1 MMRYPIGIQDFEKI
15 RKGGYVYVDKTEQL
29 YKMAETGG
37 YCFLSRPR
45 RFGKSLLV
53 STMEAYFSGRKEL
66 FNGLAIAE
74 LEKDWVQYPVLRFDL
89 TGKSYTSPDAVNE
102 AIGAQLFNLE
112 YKYEVNT
119 IGNAIDTRFQSLIDA
134 VYAKTGLP
142 VVILIDE
149 YDKPIVDNLLDEE
162 LADIFRNQLQGFY
175 SVMKAKDAYIKF
187 GFLTGVTKIGK
198 LSVFSGLNN
207 LKDISMDIRY
217 ADICG
222 ISEVDLKKYFGE
234 SVKELAE
241 ANDLSEQ
248 DCYER
253 LAQMYDGYH
262 FCENA
267 PGMYNP
273 FSLLNT
279 FDCLQFRKYWFSTG
293 TPSFL
298 VRFLMSGNYNLDKV
312 SGVKASPSI
321 LLGVNASKPN
331 AITLL
336 YQTGYLTISG
346 YDKGMDIYTL
356 DYPNKEVEDGFVES
370 LSEFY
375 TPIQQKPE
383 TFSIYNFVEDI
394 QTGNVEMLM
403 RRFTAFFADM
413 DYQIQGDAE
422 LYFQN
427 TMYVMLK
434 LMGQMVQVERHT
446 SNGRIDV
453 LIQTDKYVY
462 IIELKRDQNPDDAL
476 DQIDQK
482 GYDWPFRADGRKVFK
497 IGANFSTQ
505 NRRLEGWKVEK

>member
-1 MMRYPIGIQDFEKI
+1 MRYPIGIQDFEKI
-15 RKGGYVYVDKTEQL
+15 RKGGYVYVDKTEQI

-112 YKYEVNT
+112 YKYKVNT

-149 YDKPIVDNLLDEE
+149 YDKPIVDNMLDEE

-298 VRFLMSGNYNLDKV
+298 VRFLMSGNYNLNTV

-346 YDKGMDIYTL
+346 YDKGMEIYTL

-453 LIQTDKYVY
+453 LIQTNQYVY

-482 GYDWPFRADGRKVFK
+482 GYDWPFQADGRKVFK

-505 NRRLEGWKVEK
+505 NRRLENWKVEN

>member
-1 MMRYPIGIQDFEKI
+1 MRYPIGIQDFEKI
-15 RKGGYVYVDKTEQL
+15 RKGGYVYVDKTEQI

-66 FNGLAIAE
+66 FDGLAIAE
-74 LEKDWVQYPVLRFDL
+74 LEKDWTKYPVLRFDL
-89 TGKSYTSPDAVNE
+89 SGEDYSQSGSLGTVLSRQLKNWE
-102 AIGAQLFNLE
+102 ANFGITDIADTPSARFKE
-112 YKYEVNT
+112 IIEAAYK
-119 IGNAIDTRFQSLIDA
+119 
-134 VYAKTGLP
+134 KTGHP

-149 YDKPIVDNLLDEE
+149 YDKPIVDNLGNDI
-162 LADIFRNQLQGFY
+162 LADTFRNQLQGFY
-175 SVMKAKDAYIKF
+175 SVMKAMDAYIKF

-207 LKDISMDIRY
+207 LKDISLDIRY

-222 ISEVDLKKYFGE
+222 ISEKELKKYFGE
-234 SVKELAE
+234 SVKELART
-241 ANDLSEQ
+241 NDLSEKE
-248 DCYER
+248 CYER
-253 LAQMYDGYH
+253 LAEMYDGYH

-298 VRFLMSGNYNLDKV
+298 VRFLMNGNYNLDKV

-321 LLGVNASKPN
+321 LSGVNASKPN

-375 TPIQQKPE
+375 
-383 TFSIYNFVEDI
+383 
-394 QTGNVEMLM
+394 
-403 RRFTAFFADM
+403 
-413 DYQIQGDAE
+413 
-422 LYFQN
+422 
-427 TMYVMLK
+427 
-434 LMGQMVQVERHT
+434 
-446 SNGRIDV
+446 
-453 LIQTDKYVY
+453 
-462 IIELKRDQNPDDAL
+462 
-476 DQIDQK
+476 
-482 GYDWPFRADGRKVFK
+482 
-497 IGANFSTQ
+497 
-505 NRRLEGWKVEK
+505 NRG